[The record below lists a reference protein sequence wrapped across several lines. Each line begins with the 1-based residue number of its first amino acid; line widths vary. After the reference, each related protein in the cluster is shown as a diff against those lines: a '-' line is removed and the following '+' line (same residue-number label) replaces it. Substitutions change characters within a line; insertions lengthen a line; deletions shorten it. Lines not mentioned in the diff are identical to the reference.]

1 MSRMNAV
8 VMAENR
14 PDFAT
19 GQGFW
24 LCDREGT
31 HKNEGGIQIL
41 IVLLLE
47 IFVVLGDFFFE
58 LVVETGPGVRATMA
72 LQHRLQCVT

>member
-14 PDFAT
+14 PDSAT
-19 GQGFW
+19 GQAFW
-24 LCDREGT
+24 LCEREGT
-31 HKNEGGIQIL
+31 HENEGGIQIV

-58 LVVETGPGVRATMA
+58 LVVETGPGVFG
-72 LQHRLQCVT
+72 HRPQCVT